1 MVGLLDEYFQSS
13 VVARVAQ
20 DFMFGSYLFSYI
32 YINNL
37 TINLESTAKLFV
49 DDTSLFPTRYNPSV
63 SAAESSSYEKK
74 KKKKKS
80 DWAYKWKMTFNQDQC
95 KQEQEAIF
103 SRKTVKINHSSITS
117 NKYQL
122 LALWKKLLG
131 LNVDVQSSYQ
141 LKYAKSK

>member
-20 DFMFGSYLFSYI
+20 DFMFGPYLFSYI

-74 KKKKKS
+74 KKKKK
-80 DWAYKWKMTFNQDQC
+80 K
-95 KQEQEAIF
+95 
-103 SRKTVKINHSSITS
+103 V
-117 NKYQL
+117 
-122 LALWKKLLG
+122 
-131 LNVDVQSSYQ
+131 
-141 LKYAKSK
+141 